1 MIFVVKLRNY
11 PVFWEVEADNIKQ
24 ATVKGWEEIRNG
36 MDSSSIAGGGEIVI
50 KERVKKQ
57 FKLVCTQ

>member
-11 PVFWEVEADNIKQ
+11 PVFWEVEADNIEQ
-24 ATVKGWEEIRNG
+24 ATIKGWHEIRNG
-36 MDSSSIAGGGEIVI
+36 MEPSSVAGGGDIIV
-50 KERVKKQ
+50 KERVKKR